1 MKLYN
6 QNLTKGFLLA
16 PMSGYTNWPMRMLC
30 RKYGAELCYTEMIS
44 AAGMIRGTKNTENL
58 LLRPDEDKPLVVQM
72 FTASVDEACQA
83 ARMLENEGFEGID
96 INMGCPAK
104 KIICKGAGAALM
116 KDMEKAVL
124 MADAVKNA
132 VNMPVSVKMRA
143 GWDIGTMN
151 ADKIAGALE
160 KTGIDCLI
168 LHPRTKTDMY
178 RGTPRWEIF
187 SRVKESTRLPV
198 VASGDIRSPEDIE
211 EVRDLSADAFMVG
224 RGAVGR
230 PWIFRELAGGDPPD
244 LEERKEVMLE
254 HIDLLCRCFD
264 QRKGVLHMRKFISA
278 YVRGMPDASHF
289 KQRAC
294 STDNAQA
301 LISTIEDFFNRF
313 IS

>member
-6 QNLTKGFLLA
+6 QNLIHGLLLA

-44 AAGMIRGTKNTENL
+44 AAGMIRGTQNTKNL
-58 LLRPDEDKPLVVQM
+58 LFRPDEDKPLVVQL

-83 ARMLENEGFEGID
+83 ARMLASEGFDGID
-96 INMGCPAK
+96 INMGCPVK
-104 KIICKGAGAALM
+104 KVVCKGAGSALM
-116 KDMEKAVL
+116 KDLDKAVH

-132 VNMPVSVKMRA
+132 VDMPVSVKIRA
-143 GWDIGTMN
+143 GWDRETIN
-151 ADKIAGALE
+151 ADKLAEALE

-198 VASGDIRSPEDIE
+198 VASGDIRSPEDLNKL
-211 EVRDLSADAFMVG
+211 RDLSADVFMVG

-230 PWIFRELAGGDPPD
+230 PWIFRELAGGNPPD
-244 LEERKEVMLE
+244 LDERKEVMLE
-254 HIDLLCRCFD
+254 HIDLLCTCFGH
-264 QRKGVLHMRKFISA
+264 RKGISHMRKFISA
-278 YVRGMPDASHF
+278 YVRGLPGAAHLR
-289 KQRAC
+289 QVAC
-294 STDNAQA
+294 STDSIQT
-301 LISTIEDFFNRF
+301 LISTIENFFDSS